1 MIQTSFSKSSRG
13 VILLSVALFMIG
25 CSGVDGL
32 TSNPCVGDPT
42 DQEGCVPKISYHT
55 MSEDGVS
62 VESVLNRFVV
72 LTHPFLEREAYEL
85 EFLVVDA
92 LEGAPLQ
99 DAEVLV
105 EVVPL
110 NQSPI
115 LFSATSQG
123 FGLFRVDDIEGLAA
137 DWSIIRFHISYG
149 PVKDSVEWVVQR

>member
-1 MIQTSFSKSSRG
+1 MIRTGFSKNSWG
-13 VILLSVALFMIG
+13 VIFLSVALFAIG
-25 CSGVDGL
+25 CSDVDGL
-32 TSNPCVGDPT
+32 SSDRCVGDPT
-42 DQEGCVPKISYHT
+42 DQAGCAPKISYHT

-72 LTHPFLEREAYEL
+72 LTHPFMEREADEL
-85 EFLVVDA
+85 EFLLVDA

-99 DAEVLV
+99 DAEVFV

-115 LFSATSQG
+115 LFSAISQG

-137 DWSIIRFHISYG
+137 DWTIIRFHISYG
-149 PVKDSVEWVVQR
+149 SIKDSVEWVVQR